1 VLPEG
6 RKLPKSIKGRA
17 ERSVEN
23 GSLTRSDLGF
33 NQIVSSAD
41 GKHVDTG
48 TIIKTIRRQ
57 L

>member
-33 NQIVSSAD
+33 DQIVSSAD